1 MVEIESFLT
10 AYWPKFIC
18 LPCLAKV
25 TGRVEDDV
33 RNVVMTL
40 MAERR
45 VETQAAEC
53 LNCNVTAFVVR
64 RRRDGGLG
72 LGA

>member
-25 TGRVEDDV
+25 TSRFEADV

-53 LNCNVTAFVVR
+53 LNCNVTSFVVR
-64 RRRDGGLG
+64 RRRDGGVES
-72 LGA
+72 GA

>member
-1 MVEIESFLT
+1 MVEIESFLS

-25 TGRVEDDV
+25 TSRQESDV
-33 RNVVMTL
+33 RNVVMML
-40 MAERR
+40 LAERR

-64 RRRDGGLG
+64 RRRDG
-72 LGA
+72 A